1 MQREKTIYNKASKMI
16 ALANAIMQD
25 YKAEGYETQ
34 ELEVK
39 DDGHGNKGYIVQIR
53 NTAKNA
59 GGFLKKIIGCENC
72 ASLVL
77 TAKGNDLE
85 VKVVGGK
92 WLDKAAVMGVSMIV
106 LWPLLV
112 TATIGSFRQK
122 ALLDN
127 LFMNAIEK
135 LASDRV

>member
-1 MQREKTIYNKASKMI
+1 MI
-16 ALANAIMQD
+16 ALANAIMRD

-39 DDGHGNKGYIVQIR
+39 DEGHGNRGYIVQIR

-77 TAKGNDLE
+77 TAKG
-85 VKVVGGK
+85 
-92 WLDKAAVMGVSMIV
+92 MI
-106 LWPLLV
+106 W
-112 TATIGSFRQK
+112 K
-122 ALLDN
+122 
-127 LFMNAIEK
+127 
-135 LASDRV
+135 

>member
-1 MQREKTIYNKASKMI
+1 MI
-16 ALANAIMQD
+16 ALANAIMRD

-39 DDGHGNKGYIVQIR
+39 DEGHGNRGYIVQIR

-59 GGFLKKIIGCENC
+59 GGFLKKNNWLRKLCFFGLD
-72 ASLVL
+72 SQ
-77 TAKGNDLE
+77 GNDLE
-85 VKVVGGK
+85 VKVAGGK
-92 WLDKAAVMGVSMIV
+92 WLDKAAVVGVSLIV
-106 LWPLLV
+106 LWPLFV
-112 TATIGSFRQK
+112 TATIGSVRQK